1 VALLEVR
8 DLGVQ
13 RGDRWALRHV
23 SFELE
28 EGEAW
33 GLVGESGAGKST
45 LLWTVLGLL
54 EPAEGEVS
62 LGGMPWSGLA
72 ETARRPRRAL
82 LQAVF
87 QDPQASL
94 PPHLN
99 GWEILMEPLVIHRR
113 GDAKARREVAAA
125 MAERV
130 KFPRASLDQL
140 PAQWSGGLAQRLS
153 LARALMLGPKLLVLD
168 EPLSALDPT
177 LADHLLNLLLELRAE
192 GLSLLFASHDL
203 RAVPRLCYRLVV
215 PPGGPLEAVGRT
227 KQLLAD
233 PNPSSFLRLWEAM
246 PILGKGPPCGDPFPK
261 ANRTT

>member
-8 DLGVQ
+8 DLGVR
-13 RGDRWALRHV
+13 RGEAWVLRHV
-23 SFELE
+23 SFDLE
-28 EGEAW
+28 AGEAW

-54 EPAEGEVS
+54 EPTEGEIR
-62 LGGMPWSGLA
+62 LGGAPWSGVA
-72 ETARRPRRAL
+72 EKERRPRRAL
-82 LQAVF
+82 VQAVF

-113 GDAKARREVAAA
+113 GEAEARREAAAA

-130 KFPRASLDQL
+130 KFPRTALDQL

-177 LADHLLNLLLELRAE
+177 LADHLLNLLLQLKAE
-192 GLSLLFASHDL
+192 GLALLFASHDP
-203 RAVPRLCYRLVV
+203 RAVARLCEGSLMLQGGGLQAGGSTPHLPGPSGSRRLGSHAKGATSRW
-215 PPGGPLEAVGRT
+215 PRSVGR
-227 KQLLAD
+227 
-233 PNPSSFLRLWEAM
+233 
-246 PILGKGPPCGDPFPK
+246 
-261 ANRTT
+261 